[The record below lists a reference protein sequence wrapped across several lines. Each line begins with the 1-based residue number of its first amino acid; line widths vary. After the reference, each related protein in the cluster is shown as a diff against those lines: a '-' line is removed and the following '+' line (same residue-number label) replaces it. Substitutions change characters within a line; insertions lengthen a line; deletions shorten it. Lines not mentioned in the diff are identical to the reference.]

1 VSGMLKGKVAL
12 VTGASRGIGRASAKA
27 LALAGAS
34 VIVHYGVSRAEAES
48 VVAEI
53 RKSGGTAELVS
64 ADLASADGARSLAA
78 NLPEI
83 GREKLDILVL
93 NAGVSGAAKFEEL
106 QVRELERLF
115 AVNLRSPFLLLK
127 ELSSRLADGG
137 SVVCVSSLAARHV
150 VGNLSAYASTKG
162 AVDTLVRYAASAL
175 GPRGIRVNAVAP
187 GVIDTDMS
195 HFTKTENGRATT
207 LKMQALQ
214 RVGQPDDVADV
225 IVFLASEQARWVTG
239 ATIPVDGGSLL

>member
-1 VSGMLKGKVAL
+1 MLNGKVAL

-27 LALAGAS
+27 LAAAGAS
-34 VIVHYGVSRAEAES
+34 VIVHYGASRAEAES
-48 VVAEI
+48 VVTEI
-53 RKSGGTAELVS
+53 RKSGGTAQLVA

-78 NLPEI
+78 GLPDL
-83 GREKLDILVL
+83 GQGKLDILVL
-93 NAGVSGAAKFEEL
+93 NAGVSSAATLEEL
-106 QVRELERLF
+106 QVGELDRLF

-137 SVVCVSSLAARHV
+137 SVVCVSSMAARHV
-150 VGNLSAYASTKG
+150 VGNLSAYAATKG

-195 HFTKTENGRATT
+195 HFAKTENGRATT

-214 RVGQPDDVADV
+214 RIGQPEDVADV
-225 IVFLASEQARWVTG
+225 VAFLASEQARWISG